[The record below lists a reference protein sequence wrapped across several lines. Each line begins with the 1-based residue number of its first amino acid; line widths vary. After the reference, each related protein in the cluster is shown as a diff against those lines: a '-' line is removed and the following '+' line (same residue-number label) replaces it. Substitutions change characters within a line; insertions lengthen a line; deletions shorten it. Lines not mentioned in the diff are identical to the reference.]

1 MAGSP
6 AMLRKLTFTGIV
18 GAAVLGWAAPALA
31 HVTVAP
37 ESAPKGAADV
47 QLTFRVP
54 SEEDSPTTKVEIVL
68 PSDPPLVGALAQP
81 VPGWTTKVTTQHL
94 DTPIQT
100 DDGPVS
106 DIVTDVTWTAN
117 NPAAGVQP
125 ENYQGFDILV
135 GALPEDGSEVVF
147 KAVQTYANG
156 DVVNWVDPVTAGGPE
171 AEHPTPILA
180 LTSGETSG
188 HGGETSTTTAT
199 SGSASNESSSAKDDA
214 DTAQTIGIIAII
226 FSVLAL
232 IGVGIGFAMR
242 RRSTAA

>member
-1 MAGSP
+1 MV
-6 AMLRKLTFTGIV
+6 RKLTFIGIV

-37 ESAPKGAADV
+37 DSAPKGATDV
-47 QLTFRVP
+47 QITFRVP
-54 SEEDSPTTKVEIVL
+54 SEEDSPTTKVEIGL
-68 PSDPPLVGALAQP
+68 PSDPPLVGVLAQP
-81 VPGWTTKVTTQHL
+81 VSGWTTKVATQHL

-100 DDGPVS
+100 DDGPIS
-106 DIVTDVTWTAN
+106 DIVTGVTWTAN
-117 NPAAGVQP
+117 SPAAGIQP
-125 ENYQGFDILV
+125 ENYQGFNILA

-156 DVVNWVDPVTAGGPE
+156 DVVNWVDPVTEGGPE
-171 AEHPTPILA
+171 AEHPTPILT

-188 HGGETSTTTAT
+188 GETSTTVA
-199 SGSASNESSSAKDDA
+199 SNGSASSDSSTAKDDA
-214 DTAQTIGIIAII
+214 DTAKTIGIVAII

-242 RRSTAA
+242 RRPAS

>member
-1 MAGSP
+1 
-6 AMLRKLTFTGIV
+6 MLRKLTFTGIV

-37 ESAPKGAADV
+37 ETAPKGATDV

-54 SEEDSPTTKVEIVL
+54 SEEDSATTKVQITL
-68 PSDPPLVGALAQP
+68 PTEPPLVGVLAQP

-94 DTPIQT
+94 ATPIQT

-106 DIVTDVTWTAN
+106 DIVTNVTWTADN
-117 NPAAGVQP
+117 AAAGIQP
-125 ENYQGFDILV
+125 DTYQGFDILA
-135 GALPEDGSEVVF
+135 GALPDSGSEVVF

-156 DVVNWVDPVTAGGPE
+156 DVVNWVDPVTEGGPE
-171 AEHPTPILA
+171 ADHPTPILT
-180 LTSGETSG
+180 LTAGDASG
-188 HGGETSTTTAT
+188 HGGETSTTVAAG
-199 SGSASNESSSAKDDA
+199 GSAASTSSSVKDDA
-214 DTAQTIGIIAII
+214 DTAKTIGIIAII

-242 RRSTAA
+242 RRPTS